1 MDFIEEMQT
10 FTIWLETN
18 PLEPSAQTL
27 WMHLMVLANKSGY
40 PEWFAVRNPLLQA
53 KVGISENTLKKHRNI
68 LIQKGRIEYKDMGKQ
83 QAGKYRMLTLTA
95 NIAVNPAVNC
105 AVSYAVKDAV
115 NPAVSDPLYKDF
127 KDLKDLNSTATA
139 ATTREETFAKA
150 HERVWKRSL
159 TPFQNDH
166 LGQYIDNEHFEQAV
180 IIRAIERAA
189 LNGTGYKF
197 GLITKILNDYAA
209 SGAKTLEAAEA
220 LDDQFEANRGEQ
232 NRRKEE
238 GQHAKYGGRSENDK
252 HGRAQ
257 AESEF
262 AFLDNQV
269 RTGSGI

>member
-1 MDFIEEMQT
+1 
-10 FTIWLETN
+10 
-18 PLEPSAQTL
+18 
-27 WMHLMVLANKSGY
+27 MVLANKSGY